1 MIAAYRKEIKHWPQ
15 FKQGD
20 AEGYRR
26 LLKFLLK
33 CKTITQMQ
41 TWNVLDTP
49 EVMCMP
55 LSKLPGGMRDKW
67 PRKVLGIR
75 RKLKRDPELA
85 YLIDFVSDENLIVN
99 DPVFSKEGVKQY
111 IEKKPV
117 NCGKKLSTYVAGS
130 TECNVL
136 DHGDKTVKCI
146 NCAANHLLDNCPSFL
161 EKTLRERISFLA
173 KKKFC
178 YACLQPMKQG
188 HNAMRNKSGPRM
200 EPCGTPQV
208 ILRHIIFLYLP
219 SDTNCYRSFK

>member
-1 MIAAYRKEIKHWPQ
+1 
-15 FKQGD
+15 
-20 AEGYRR
+20 
-26 LLKFLLK
+26 
-33 CKTITQMQ
+33 MQ

-67 PRKVLGIR
+67 SRKVLGIR

-130 TECNVL
+130 TE
-136 DHGDKTVKCI
+136 
-146 NCAANHLLDNCPSFL
+146 
-161 EKTLRERISFLA
+161 
-173 KKKFC
+173 
-178 YACLQPMKQG
+178 
-188 HNAMRNKSGPRM
+188 
-200 EPCGTPQV
+200 
-208 ILRHIIFLYLP
+208 
-219 SDTNCYRSFK
+219 